1 MEIDE
6 HHGEVN
12 SRDPVVVIFL
22 LKSRSNAL
30 PDIEIQIGVE
40 NRIITRYLISR

>member
-12 SRDPVVVIFL
+12 SRDPSHNLHLRFL
-22 LKSRSNAL
+22 SVDLV
-30 PDIEIQIGVE
+30 G
-40 NRIITRYLISR
+40 